1 MNPIA
6 TRTCSRCHHTKN
18 LPIRTIGTQSTEC
31 WSRRPGIDSVHD
43 PSFIPG
49 AFQHESNLSPRKI
62 SNFPWPLGFFDWT
75 RERDF
80 GSRIWQHTAKEITKE
95 TPVKQLG
102 LTALKLWI
110 QITWWNDLCRV
121 KCYSS
126 HATNSRKCLIH
137 SQPPLQSYDLQDKG
151 QIIFSG
157 RKIICVPEIGTQT
170 RKHVLVTKNSR
181 GGRRTSGK
189 RKKKKDQRHV
199 KETVFHPK
207 TDYSEE
213 STTNQRSFSGCCPRE
228 VVQDTKPWPC
238 WEVLRDR
245 E

>member
-18 LPIRTIGTQSTEC
+18 LPIRTIGTHSTEC

-151 QIIFSG
+151 QIIFSE

-189 RKKKKDQRHV
+189 RKKKR
-199 KETVFHPK
+199 PK
-207 TDYSEE
+207 TCKRNCVSSKNRLFWREHNKPAE
-213 STTNQRSFSGCCPRE
+213 LFWLLSTGSRPRH
-228 VVQDTKPWPC
+228 KA
-238 WEVLRDR
+238 LALLGGAAR
-245 E
+245 